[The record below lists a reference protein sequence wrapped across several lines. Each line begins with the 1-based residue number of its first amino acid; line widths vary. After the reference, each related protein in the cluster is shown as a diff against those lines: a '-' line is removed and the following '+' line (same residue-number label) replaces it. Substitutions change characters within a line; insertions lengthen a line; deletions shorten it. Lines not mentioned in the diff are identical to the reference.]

1 MFRLVRLGD
10 GSCWIG
16 SLECGVRWLSREC
29 SNRDRICCSSQVQLR
44 TERELVVTY
53 CIPPGGVVGTP
64 PSLRR
69 LGTYRG
75 VESADDFWM
84 R

>member
-1 MFRLVRLGD
+1 MRRGD
-10 GSCWIG
+10 SVE
-16 SLECGVRWLSREC
+16 LEGKDDRDRS
-29 SNRDRICCSSQVQLR
+29 DRICCSSQVQLR

-75 VESADDFWM
+75 VELVDGFGM